1 MEKVAEQ
8 GSDLMVQVSNLS
20 ELVDKINE
28 SSKKCGQTKIIIIDG
43 PAGSGKTTLAKSL
56 SGLLENCPIIHMD
69 EIYDGWENALS
80 PKTSQDLVEWVINP
94 LLESKSIEF
103 VKYDWYLEK
112 RIEKVVINLPKV
124 LIIEGVG
131 SSSFEI
137 SKHASLKLW
146 IEVNKETGI
155 NRVLTRDGQQIQEQ
169 MKKWQSQESKFF
181 IENNSKENSDIWIDG
196 DPVVKID
203 TSSQFVRTNR

>member
-1 MEKVAEQ
+1 
-8 GSDLMVQVSNLS
+8 
-20 ELVDKINE
+20 
-28 SSKKCGQTKIIIIDG
+28 
-43 PAGSGKTTLAKSL
+43 
-56 SGLLENCPIIHMD
+56 
-69 EIYDGWENALS
+69 
-80 PKTSQDLVEWVINP
+80 
-94 LLESKSIEF
+94 
-103 VKYDWYLEK
+103 
-112 RIEKVVINLPKV
+112 
-124 LIIEGVG
+124 
-131 SSSFEI
+131 
-137 SKHASLKLW
+137 LKLW

>member
-8 GSDLMVQVSNLS
+8 GSDLMVQVRNLS
-20 ELVDKINE
+20 ELVDKVNE
-28 SSKKCGQTKIIIIDG
+28 SSKKCGQTKIIVIDG

-80 PKTSQDLVEWVINP
+80 PKTSQDLVEWIINP
-94 LLESKSIEF
+94 LLESRSIEF

>member
-1 MEKVAEQ
+1 
-8 GSDLMVQVSNLS
+8 
-20 ELVDKINE
+20 
-28 SSKKCGQTKIIIIDG
+28 
-43 PAGSGKTTLAKSL
+43 
-56 SGLLENCPIIHMD
+56 MD

-112 RIEKVVINLPKV
+112 RIEKVVINLLKV